1 VSLCV
6 MCVMCVVVAEGK
18 GVSAL
23 LLRGREFQHCCKR
36 ERSEGRGKR
45 EGREGRGRGKGVR
58 GEGRK

>member
-1 VSLCV
+1 
-6 MCVMCVVVAEGK
+6 MCVVVAEGK